1 MHYVHNIYTTYI
13 FVVLGYLGSILI
25 TVIYCAEPEI
35 KYDGPADID
44 SNSVER
50 SDQNIEPRRRKM
62 SLRASVIGQ
71 PGILAGV
78 YRVLSCYI
86 VAVMDFLP

>member
-78 YRVLSCYI
+78 YVFYLCIWSARHTSR
-86 VAVMDFLP
+86 